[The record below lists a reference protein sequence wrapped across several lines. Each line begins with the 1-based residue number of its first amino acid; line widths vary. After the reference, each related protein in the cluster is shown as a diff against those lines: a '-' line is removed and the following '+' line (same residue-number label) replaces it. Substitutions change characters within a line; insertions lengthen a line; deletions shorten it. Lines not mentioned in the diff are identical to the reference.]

1 MEYKLPDLPSPNRAE
16 ITFGAHQGWIDY
28 YSANEM
34 RQYAEQAV
42 TPLLAEIE
50 RLKRGEFI
58 CNKCYLRKDAEVGT
72 PDF

>member
-1 MEYKLPDLPSPNRAE
+1 MEYKYPPLPYPQIPGNDYTAADL
-16 ITFGAHQGWIDY
+16 
-28 YSANEM
+28 

-42 TPLLAEIE
+42 APLLAEIE